1 MSDYNIDSLA
11 SQYETLLEQQKLL
24 TERLSDLKTK
34 MVDIAKSEGDVDDKG
49 SFKFEINSPSTSLK
63 QVVYQRRVSKKLDM
77 DAAEE
82 LLMSKGLFERCIQL
96 KPVLDEQEIMAA
108 YAEDLLNDSDIDTM
122 FPESVTWATV
132 IK

>member
-1 MSDYNIDSLA
+1 
-11 SQYETLLEQQKLL
+11 
-24 TERLSDLKTK
+24 